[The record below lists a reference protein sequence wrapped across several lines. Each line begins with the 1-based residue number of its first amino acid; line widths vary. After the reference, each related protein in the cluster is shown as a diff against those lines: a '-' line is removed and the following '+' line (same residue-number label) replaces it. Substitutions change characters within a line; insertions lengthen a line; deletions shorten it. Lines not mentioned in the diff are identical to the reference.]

1 LSAKERQIASL
12 RAIADELE
20 AEGTEEGEGDPYE
33 AHPDTLRII
42 ESRGTKRGQ
51 FNYSVPLELDLQ
63 RRIRRYHVEHGTQHG
78 DVVALAL
85 DSWLRAQGF
94 PPPLPNPSPA
104 KGEK

>member
-20 AEGTEEGEGDPYE
+20 TEASGEAGSDPYE
-33 AHPDTLRII
+33 PHPDTLRII

-51 FNYSVPLELDLQ
+51 FNYSVPQELDLQ

-94 PPPLPNPSPA
+94 PPPPSSVSPA
-104 KGEK
+104 REG